1 MMPCAGGRSG
11 TRSVGWGAEGWCFCL
26 RFAVVFPT
34 TNPPILQNPTPAVVA
49 LTAWQAIGIVYGD
62 IGTSPIYTLQTAL
75 QSYTS
80 PPSPDDVL
88 GVTSILVWVL
98 TLLLVVKYTLIVLR
112 ADDDGEGGT
121 FALYS
126 LLRRAGVAPDADEAA
141 RSMGRGGGVSGG
153 GDAAATD
160 TDTPRPT
167 TVHRRRGAQ
176 WPSSGMR
183 PASSPRLR
191 ASDSKTAT
199 DWRARLVSARLTQRV
214 LRVTVVVAVGCILGD
229 GVLTPS
235 ISVVSAV
242 EGLGLPLPQAFVS
255 GSAANVG
262 VSVAILVVLF
272 LMQRAGTGGMS
283 FLFSPVSAAY
293 FIGIGAVGVHAL
305 VASGAGL
312 RALSAL
318 SPHWAFR
325 HFARHGYT
333 SWTQLGSVAL

>member
-1 MMPCAGGRSG
+1 MLFVCVTFGR
-11 TRSVGWGAEGWCFCL
+11 
-26 RFAVVFPT
+26 RFSNHNHHFS
-34 TNPPILQNPTPAVVA
+34 QNPTPAVVA

-75 QSYTS
+75 QIYTS
-80 PPSPDDVL
+80 PPSADDVL

-141 RSMGRGGGVSGG
+141 RSVSRGGGVGSGDG
-153 GDAAATD
+153 GII
-160 TDTPRPT
+160 DTPRSA

-214 LRVTVVVAVGCILGD
+214 LRVAVVVAVGCILGD

-242 EGLGLPLPQAFVS
+242 EGLGLPLPKAFVS

-262 VSVAILVVLF
+262 VSVAILIVLF
-272 LMQRAGTGGMS
+272 LLQRAGTGGMS
-283 FLFSPVSAAY
+283 FLFSPISAAY
-293 FIGIGAVGVHAL
+293 FVGIGAVGVHAL
-305 VASGAGL
+305 ASSGMGL

-325 HFARHGYT
+325 HFARHGYS